1 MTPILIALGAIA
13 VVGGA
18 LAFWTLYITRK
29 IDAALPATGQWVDVS
44 GGRIHYVEMGP
55 KDAKGPAIVMIHG
68 IMAQLRHFSYG
79 FAERMAVD
87 HRVILLDRP
96 GWGHSTISG
105 KRPAIGA
112 QADMIAE
119 ALAKLGVE
127 KPLIVGHSMG
137 GAVSLALAIRH
148 PEAARGLALIAPL
161 TQPIDKIV
169 DTFAS
174 LLVPQRIAPII
185 AWTLSVPIGIR
196 GGATKAAQAFSPDP
210 VPADFGLKGG
220 GMLALKPAS
229 FQSGVFEIA
238 SGPAEMTAQAARY
251 GEIAIPVAIL
261 YGNGDYLLEPDLHG
275 DKTAAAIPGAKL
287 TRIEGGHMLQVCH
300 ADATEAWL
308 RNVLKEGETG

>member
-1 MTPILIALGAIA
+1 MSALIWIAGLVIGAGLLSA
-13 VVGGA
+13 A
-18 LAFWTLYITRK
+18 WTWVLVRK
-29 IDAALPATGQWVDVS
+29 IDAALPPMGQWVDVA

-55 KDAKGPAIVMIHG
+55 KDAAGPVIVMIHG

-79 FAERMAVD
+79 FADRMAVD
-87 HRVILLDRP
+87 HRVILIDRP

-105 KRPAIGA
+105 KRPPISR

-119 ALAKLGVE
+119 ALAKLGIE
-127 KPLIVGHSMG
+127 KPLVVGHSMG

-148 PEAARGLALIAPL
+148 PEAAGGLALIAPL
-161 TQPIDKIV
+161 TQPIEKIV

-174 LLVPQRIAPII
+174 LLVPQRLAPII
-185 AWTLSVPIGIR
+185 AWTLSLPVGIKN
-196 GGATKAAQAFSPDP
+196 GATKAAQAFSPDP
-210 VPADFGLKGG
+210 VPADFAVKGG

-251 GEIAIPVAIL
+251 GEIGIPVAIL
-261 YGNGDYLLEPDLHG
+261 YGDGDYLLEPDLHG
-275 DKTAAAIPGAKL
+275 NKTADAIPGAKL

-308 RNVLKEGETG
+308 RGVISGS